1 MEIAR
6 SRVTRECFVSTD
18 LRTSETRGALRAL
31 RVQAVFRVADD
42 RQAQEV
48 ASKMIDRA
56 HEIANLPECECDVDV
71 SVELERS
78 AHALDSGNPAG
89 APAPGSPVKH

>member
-1 MEIAR
+1 VSIDLHSSQAR
-6 SRVTRECFVSTD
+6 
-18 LRTSETRGALRAL
+18 SETRALS
-31 RVQAVFRVADD
+31 VQAIFWVADD

-48 ASKMIDRA
+48 ASRMIDRA

-71 SVELERS
+71 SVELARPG
-78 AHALDSGNPAG
+78 HAADPGDPVG

>member
-1 MEIAR
+1 MN
-6 SRVTRECFVSTD
+6 TD
-18 LRTSETRGALRAL
+18 LRAEEKLSATRAL
-31 RVQAVFRVADD
+31 RVQAVFQVADD

-48 ASKMIDRA
+48 ASRMIDRA

-71 SVELERS
+71 SVELARPG
-78 AHALDSGNPAG
+78 HADGPHDPAG

>member
-1 MEIAR
+1 
-6 SRVTRECFVSTD
+6 V
-18 LRTSETRGALRAL
+18 RAL
-31 RVQAVFRVADD
+31 RVQAVFQVADD

-48 ASKMIDRA
+48 ATRMIDRA

-71 SVELERS
+71 SVELAS
-78 AHALDSGNPAG
+78 AGHAGGPHEPAG